1 MLFSYSQFF
10 KWLQVLGRFQGVF
23 SGLFVSYHPGRSRVK
38 SFHSPAKAS
47 TAQKTPLGE
56 HQGLEF
62 PVKIFQVAIKAK
74 LDRLVL
80 NVTTRKRLEAGM
92 LAGPQPH

>member
-1 MLFSYSQFF
+1 LVTAPAD
-10 KWLQVLGRFQGVF
+10 LV
-23 SGLFVSYHPGRSRVK
+23 SRV
-38 SFHSPAKAS
+38 FHSPAKAS

-56 HQGLEF
+56 HQGLKF

-80 NVTTRKRLEAGM
+80 NVTTRKRLEGDVSRAAATLIVVSSIGVREIPGGRRGC
-92 LAGPQPH
+92 L